1 MRAVGQSATKMKTAS
16 RPSTSKSPKEMQP
29 FLAGEEIQD
38 DDWLID
44 DIGPTNKKRRLD
56 VNDVFLKSQVPSSQ
70 RRPKRKKHSDEPDR
84 SRDLDVD
91 DENSNDDTDTAVQFV
106 TENLFQDDYNDVN
119 RPTGHQDIALLSDS
133 ENSNDSVNM
142 IPRRLTRKP
151 RQLKLTNFGVMKS
164 NSCVSDES
172 TAENANSLQ
181 GLNCQSNPVRSRAV
195 ISNTGVTLSTSQ
207 AAPGYLTQSVA
218 FPVGTLRVTV
228 KDKKLLVPVF
238 EK

>member
-106 TENLFQDDYNDVN
+106 TENLSQDDYNDVN
-119 RPTGHQDIALLSDS
+119 RPTSQQDIALLSDS

-172 TAENANSLQ
+172 TAENVNSLQ
-181 GLNCQSNPVRSRAV
+181 GLSCQSNPVRSGAV